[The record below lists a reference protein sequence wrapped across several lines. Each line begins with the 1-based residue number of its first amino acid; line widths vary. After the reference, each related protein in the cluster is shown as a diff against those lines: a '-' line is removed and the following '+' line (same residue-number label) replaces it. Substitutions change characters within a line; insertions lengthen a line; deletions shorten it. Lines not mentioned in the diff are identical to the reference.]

1 MNSMNRVLWAV
12 VVTVLTAFPFAGR
25 VRAQGASGKL
35 YVVTHVDLTPNFAVK
50 GTKELQQY
58 IAESRK
64 DPGLVRMELLQ
75 DSART
80 NHYTVVSVWENSKA
94 FEAHE
99 ETEHSK
105 RLRDKIQPMLGS
117 PFDERLHRMMN

>member
-12 VVTVLTAFPFAGR
+12 VVMVLAALPFAGR
-25 VRAQGASGKL
+25 VRAQGANDKV
-35 YVVTHVDLTPNFAVK
+35 YVVTHVDLTPNFAVE
-50 GTKELQQY
+50 GTKALQQY
-58 IAESRK
+58 VVDSRK
-64 DPGLVRMELLQ
+64 DSGLIRMELLQ
-75 DSART
+75 DNART

-99 ETEHSK
+99 GTEHSK